1 MSLSPASSF
10 FISRLWG
17 YRPFPKSLAGPTL
30 KASVPSSTLS
40 RQKFRNMLMNFRKSF
55 LNSASACRFVIVR
68 AE

>member
-10 FISRLWG
+10 FISLLLG
-17 YRPFPKSLAGPTL
+17 YRPFPKSFAGPTL

-40 RQKFRNMLMNFRKSF
+40 RPKLRNMPMNFRKSF
-55 LNSASACRFVIVR
+55 LNSASACRFVMVR